1 MISEGIGWLQLAV
14 LDTCPGSQSTTT
26 VFKRRLTEPL
36 APIQHEQRSIQRLGH
51 EGLRIICS
59 PNAPCAQRPLGRTL
73 AGTLATLAPHIAD
86 VAQLADPAST
96 SKPSSYCSIS
106 AGRAFSGG
114 VSAFG

>member
-1 MISEGIGWLQLAV
+1 ANLHQRFTSAV
-14 LDTCPGSQSTTT
+14 LPNRSRPFSTNSG
-26 VFKRRLTEPL
+26 
-36 APIQHEQRSIQRLGH
+36 AYSGLGH
-51 EGLRIICS
+51 EGLRVICS

-73 AGTLATLAPHIAD
+73 AATLATLAPHIAD

-114 VSAFG
+114 DSAFG